1 MIAIVLK
8 MQAMARQIMDIAVST
23 SLIWASFKKNPPKTE
38 GCEMASTLTVS
49 YIAWP
54 SINEKKKKWE
64 YFLKHTELSSS
75 YSPQCSGNV
84 QYALKIPPGG
94 GEGLIFLI

>member
-8 MQAMARQIMDIAVST
+8 MHAMARKIMDIAVST

-38 GCEMASTLTVS
+38 GCEIASTLTIS

-54 SINEKKKKWE
+54 SINEKKKWE

-75 YSPQCSGNV
+75 QVPRCSGNNPMRFKNPSG
-84 QYALKIPPGG
+84 Q
-94 GEGLIFLI
+94 EGKV